1 MANLVKEPPLD
12 LPMPKVEEFD
22 PSQFSLVYDKKHDTL
37 FIRRAVPRPGTSID
51 LEGEMWVRM
60 DPRTGEILGFEIED
74 FKRVFLAR
82 HPDIASAWH
91 EANDRGRLFR
101 RQRESLLAIIIDF
114 IRRFLDVH
122 PQQPRLCA
130 P

>member
-1 MANLVKEPPLD
+1 MANLVKEPPFD
-12 LPMPKVEEFD
+12 LPMPKFEDVD
-22 PSQFSLVYDKKHDTL
+22 SKQFSLVYDKKHDTL
-37 FIRRAVPRPGTSID
+37 FIRRGAPRPGTSID
-51 LEGEMWVRM
+51 LEGEAWLRM

-74 FKRVFLAR
+74 FERVFLPR

-101 RQRESLLAIIIDF
+101 RRTESLLAIIIDF